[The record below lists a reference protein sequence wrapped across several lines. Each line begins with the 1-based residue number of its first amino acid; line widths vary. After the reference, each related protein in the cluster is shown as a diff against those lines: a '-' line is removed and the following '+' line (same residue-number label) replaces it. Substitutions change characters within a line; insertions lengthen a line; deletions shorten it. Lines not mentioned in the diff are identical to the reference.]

1 MAGIVSCSKPAPKST
16 EQNDSSAALERQGM
30 ATSSKPAPK
39 STEHGNSSHFKYENE
54 LFSIEIPKGWL
65 CDISDWNGLDSMVN
79 RVSIFDPYGGNVV
92 WLYIVKTF
100 FPIKWKNIDEAKRAA
115 KTMVYLG
122 GDREIIREVDG
133 VEVGGYPASILYIAK
148 YEDNDTIIQKQ
159 FVTYLQDSH
168 IVMYFNEMFFAENW
182 EYAQKLGDE
191 IISTIKLKKGNSCKY
206 PWLIFFSLC
215 LYFLV

>member
-1 MAGIVSCSKPAPKST
+1 
-16 EQNDSSAALERQGM
+16 
-30 ATSSKPAPK
+30 
-39 STEHGNSSHFKYENE
+39 
-54 LFSIEIPKGWL
+54 
-65 CDISDWNGLDSMVN
+65 MVN

-191 IISTIKLKKGNSCKY
+191 IISTIKLKKVEN
-206 PWLIFFSLC
+206 PLEH
-215 LYFLV
+215 